1 MNPRI
6 WNHKNFRSA
15 ACARPIFRFLSFRPR
30 LANRPK
36 SRTLSQ
42 TSQTPR
48 SIRTHAIYNLHTV
61 NSVTDQQS
69 PKPTRDRDVKEA
81 EVPTAPSSRFL
92 SWRGRSHELRPAS
105 RGKKENP
112 GITRL
117 RSVESRRGTLF
128 PFGSNQQHN
137 SLCKVDSRFVRG
149 DRRQLISP
157 MPSWFYEERPNCK
170 RQKNRRWSRIEAQ

>member
-1 MNPRI
+1 MFLTPYLHEHEQSLKQYGFRKKIYTELVSLIMKNIRTAFGVLYSLFERMNSRR
-6 WNHKNFRSA
+6 NHNNFRSA

-92 SWRGRSHELRPAS
+92 S
-105 RGKKENP
+105 
-112 GITRL
+112 
-117 RSVESRRGTLF
+117 
-128 PFGSNQQHN
+128 
-137 SLCKVDSRFVRG
+137 
-149 DRRQLISP
+149 
-157 MPSWFYEERPNCK
+157 
-170 RQKNRRWSRIEAQ
+170 